1 MIYAGMVL
9 VTALVTGLF
18 WYGFFY
24 WRERAL
30 LNRLQDMISQA
41 EKGELLRKAISEEK
55 VSLLE
60 NSLKRYLDDSQ
71 LAKENQQRQKDVIQG
86 LISDISHQTLTPVS
100 NLKIYAELLA
110 EETPGDSEI
119 ADTILE
125 QTEKLDFLIQ
135 SLVKLSRMENGI
147 IAVHPERAQVWE
159 LFERLRG
166 EYGKKAEEKR
176 ISLKVEKTCLKA
188 DFDLKWTAEALGNIL
203 DNAVKYTEDGGNIVV
218 RAQEY
223 SFFVRIDVADDGI
236 GIDEE
241 EIPKIFSR
249 FYRSFSV
256 SDRPGVGI
264 GLYLAREIV
273 QAQKGYIR
281 VSSKAGEGTVFSV
294 FLPNCANVS
303 IL

>member
-1 MIYAGMVL
+1 MVYAGVVL
-9 VTALVTGLF
+9 GAVFVTGLF

-24 WRERAL
+24 RREREL
-30 LNRLQDMISQA
+30 LNRLLDMIGQA
-41 EKGELLRKAISEEK
+41 ERGEIFRKSISEEK
-55 VSLLE
+55 ESLLE

-71 LAKENQQRQKDVIQG
+71 LAKENQQRQKEVIQG

-110 EETPGDSEI
+110 EETAGDSEI
-119 ADTILE
+119 TDTILE
-125 QTEKLDFLIQ
+125 QVEKLDFLIQ

-147 IAVHPERAQVWE
+147 IAVHPERTEVNE
-159 LFERLRG
+159 LFERLKA
-166 EYGKKAEEKR
+166 EYGKRAEEKQV
-176 ISLKVEKTCLKA
+176 SLRFEKTCLRA
-188 DFDLKWTAEALGNIL
+188 AFDLKWTAEALGNIL
-203 DNAVKYTEDGGNIVV
+203 DNGIKYTANGGNITVC
-218 RAQEY
+218 AQEY
-223 SFFVRIDVADDGI
+223 SFFVRIDVVDDGI

-264 GLYLAREIV
+264 GLYLSREIV
-273 QAQKGYIR
+273 QAQKGYIK

-294 FLPNCANVS
+294 FLPVS
-303 IL
+303 

>member
-1 MIYAGMVL
+1 MVYAGVVL
-9 VTALVTGLF
+9 GAVFVTGLF

-24 WRERAL
+24 RREREL
-30 LNRLQDMISQA
+30 LNRLLDMIGQA
-41 EKGELLRKAISEEK
+41 ERGELFRKSISEEK
-55 VSLLE
+55 ESLLE

-71 LAKENQQRQKDVIQG
+71 LAKENQQRQKEVIQG

-110 EETPGDSEI
+110 EETAGDSEI
-119 ADTILE
+119 TDTILE
-125 QTEKLDFLIQ
+125 QVEKLDFLIQ
-135 SLVKLSRMENGI
+135 SLVKLSRMEVN
-147 IAVHPERAQVWE
+147 E
-159 LFERLRG
+159 LFERLKA
-166 EYGKKAEEKR
+166 EYGKRAEEKQV
-176 ISLKVEKTCLKA
+176 SLRFEKTCLKA
-188 DFDLKWTAEALGNIL
+188 AFDLKWTAEALGNIL
-203 DNAVKYTEDGGNIVV
+203 DNGIKYTANGGNINVC
-218 RAQEY
+218 AQEY

-264 GLYLAREIV
+264 GLYLSREIV
-273 QAQKGYIR
+273 QAQKGYIK

-294 FLPNCANVS
+294 FLPVS
-303 IL
+303 